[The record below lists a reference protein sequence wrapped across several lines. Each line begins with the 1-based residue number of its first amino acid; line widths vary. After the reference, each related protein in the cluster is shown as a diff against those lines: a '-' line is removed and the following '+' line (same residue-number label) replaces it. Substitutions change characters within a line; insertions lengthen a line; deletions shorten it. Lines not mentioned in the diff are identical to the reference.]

1 MVNLQEEL
9 VKYLKECRIADKIS
23 QKSVAEQLKI
33 SAPQFNLYENN
44 KRPVM
49 VDLFF
54 DWCEAINKKPQNVLG
69 KFYEKK
75 HPRSHTSKAKR
86 LVTLRKKAYCDLTD
100 EEKRFLESVKM

>member
-1 MVNLQEEL
+1 MEKLQEEL

-23 QKSVAEQLKI
+23 QKSVAELLKI

-44 KRPVM
+44 KRPVT

-54 DWCEAINKKPQNVLG
+54 AWCEAIGKKPHNVLG

-86 LVTLRKKAYCDLTD
+86 LATLRKKAYCDLTD

>member
-1 MVNLQEEL
+1 MNLQEEL
-9 VKYLKECRIADKIS
+9 VKYLKQARADNKIS
-23 QKSVAEQLKI
+23 QKSVADILKL

-44 KRPVM
+44 KRPVTI
-49 VDLFF
+49 DLFF
-54 DWCEAINKKPQNVLG
+54 AWCEAIGKKPQNVLG

-86 LVTLRKKAYCDLTD
+86 LATLRKKAYCDLTD

>member
-1 MVNLQEEL
+1 MNIQQEL
-9 VKYLKECRIADKIS
+9 VKYLKESRELAMLS
-23 QKSVAEQLKI
+23 QKWVAEQLNI

-44 KRPVM
+44 KRPVT

-54 DWCEAINKKPQNVLG
+54 DWCEVIGKKPQNVLG

-86 LVTLRKKAYCDLTD
+86 LSMLLRKPYCDLTQ
-100 EEKRFLESVKM
+100 EEKVFLDLNTAH